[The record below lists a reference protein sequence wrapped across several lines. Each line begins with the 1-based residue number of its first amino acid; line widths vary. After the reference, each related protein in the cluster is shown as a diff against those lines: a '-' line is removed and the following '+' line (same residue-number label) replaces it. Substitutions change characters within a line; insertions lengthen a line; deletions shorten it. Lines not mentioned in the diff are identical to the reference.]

1 MYCEYC
7 GNQLSDYSLFCDK
20 CGKPTSKTVQNESTP
35 AEVPKNTDAA
45 VGRTE
50 SGDIGAFVVQAKF
63 SPKYLVPS
71 FVSDVFFLIL
81 GIIFV
86 SVAGND
92 RMYQY
97 KDLFSMLGIV
107 FIIFGIA
114 GLIVSVYSVSV
125 NSRVFCAVYENK
137 VIGTFAESRWSMRTV
152 NLELSYNQINS
163 VSRNKAIVTI
173 VANGRTYYA
182 AASDRNMAR
191 RVTEAINE
199 RIGGTSAH
207 FHTPRY

>member
-7 GNQLSDYSLFCDK
+7 GNQLSDYSVFCDK
-20 CGKPTSKTVQNESTP
+20 CGKPTSKTEQNGTTP

-63 SPKYLVPS
+63 NPKSMAAS
-71 FVSDVFFLIL
+71 FISDAVNMIAGMFFVI
-81 GIIFV
+81 
-86 SVAGND
+86 VAGND
-92 RMYQY
+92 ELYRY
-97 KDLFSMLGIV
+97 KDLCTVVGIV
-107 FIIFGIA
+107 LIITGIVGFILSF
-114 GLIVSVYSVSV
+114 YSLSV
-125 NSRVFCAVYENK
+125 NSRIFCAVYENK
-137 VIGTFAESRWSMRTV
+137 VIGTFSESRWSTKTV

-163 VSRNKAIVTI
+163 VSCKKSIVTI

-182 AASDRNMAR
+182 AASDKNMAK
-191 RVTEAINE
+191 RVTEAISE
-199 RIGGTSAH
+199 RIGGISAH